1 MAIIN
6 KYIHVFEIGMKTTSV
21 QFCNIPQKLVFNVTL
36 WLGASVCFSLKHFGT

>member
-21 QFCNIPQKLVFNVTL
+21 FCNIPQE
-36 WLGASVCFSLKHFGT
+36 LGLTFGLAHQ